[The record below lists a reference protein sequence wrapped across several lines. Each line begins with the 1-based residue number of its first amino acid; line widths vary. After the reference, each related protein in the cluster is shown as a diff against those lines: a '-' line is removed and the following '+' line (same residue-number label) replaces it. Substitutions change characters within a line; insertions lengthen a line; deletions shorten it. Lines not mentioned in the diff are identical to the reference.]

1 MGFLTKILQKETSEA
16 ASTALG
22 GVSKVIETA
31 ANAMRRR
38 DPETE
43 RALLEAGMKI
53 DLAQA
58 EINKIEAQSKSFFLS
73 GWRPALAWICVISF
87 AINFPVRYLAS
98 WIFTT
103 ELPAMD
109 LKEMLTLLG
118 YLLGFGA
125 YRSYEKRQGIQ
136 GKH

>member
-1 MGFLTKILQKETSEA
+1 MGFFANLFKKEAGNA

-22 GVSKVIETA
+22 GVSEVIKTT
-31 ANAMRRR
+31 ANAIRGR
-38 DPETE
+38 DPEIE
-43 RALLEAGMKI
+43 KALLEVGNKV

-58 EINKIEAQSKSFFLS
+58 EINKIEASSKSFFLS

-87 AINFPVRYLAS
+87 AINFPIRYIAM
-98 WIFTT
+98 WIFTA

-109 LKEMLTLLG
+109 LKETITLLM

-125 YRSYEKRQGIQ
+125 YRSYEKWKGIQ